1 MRCDCACVERTYAT
15 HVHKYTHSRISIPK
29 CHALL
34 LWNLWNNYCPY
45 EVGLYSLHNYVY
57 CTYDQTI
64 YLCVYIYILCI
75 WNNLYSSVAASSLL
89 IRLSCDERLHIQL
102 AETKGGLL
110 CRWLDRQWLDML
122 DANGWGTAIWLQ
134 CMITMI
140 GFLLMELRYPNIRD
154 KENTSRTN

>member
-64 YLCVYIYILCI
+64 YLCVYIYCVYEIMYTAL
-75 WNNLYSSVAASSLL
+75 WPHPPSWFVFHATKDSTSNLLRQKV
-89 IRLSCDERLHIQL
+89 DF
-102 AETKGGLL
+102 L